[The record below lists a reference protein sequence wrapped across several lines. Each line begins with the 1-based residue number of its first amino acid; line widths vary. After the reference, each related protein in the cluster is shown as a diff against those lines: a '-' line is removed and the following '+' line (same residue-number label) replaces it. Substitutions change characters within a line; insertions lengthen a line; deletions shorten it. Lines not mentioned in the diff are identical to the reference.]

1 MQGRH
6 LTGPHGRR
14 STNGRQACGSSGV
27 GVRFLP
33 VDDVRDVNVSLGMA
47 DCGQHGIEQLRSVAD
62 EWLAGDVLIAAG
74 TQARW
79 PIREPNGGEFESF
92 WPYLIPGGIKFT
104 EGPTIPGRTG
114 ADAASIPISCVGI
127 EIRLTKKRPTG
138 QRAESMALCE
148 DGQFIPRGAVYVHNQ

>member
-1 MQGRH
+1 MVADINA
-6 LTGPHGRR
+6 P
-14 STNGRQACGSSGV
+14 
-27 GVRFLP
+27 
-33 VDDVRDVNVSLGMA
+33 DDVKSERR
-47 DCGQHGIEQLRSVAD
+47 IRSATSVGGELASAVPFFFVD
-62 EWLAGDVLIAAG
+62 WLAGDVLIAAG

-148 DGQFIPRGAVYVHNQ
+148 DGQFIPRGTVYVHNQ

>member
-33 VDDVRDVNVSLGMA
+33 IDDVRDVNVSLGMA
-47 DCGQHGIEQLRSVAD
+47 DCGQHGIEQLRSAAD

-92 WPYLIPGGIKFT
+92 WPYLIPGGIKFP
-104 EGPTIPGRTG
+104 EGPTIPVAVQEQTRPAYPSVAWESRSTLQRNGPPGSGPSLDNRT
-114 ADAASIPISCVGI
+114 V
-127 EIRLTKKRPTG
+127 
-138 QRAESMALCE
+138 
-148 DGQFIPRGAVYVHNQ
+148 

>member
-92 WPYLIPGGIKFT
+92 WPYLIPGGVKFP
-104 EGPTIPGRTG
+104 EGPTIPGPTG
-114 ADAASIPISCVGI
+114 ADATTIPISCAGI
-127 EIRLTKKRPTG
+127 EVRPTKNG
-138 QRAESMALCE
+138 
-148 DGQFIPRGAVYVHNQ
+148 PRGSGPSLDNRTV

>member
-47 DCGQHGIEQLRSVAD
+47 DCGQHGIEQLRSAAD

-92 WPYLIPGGIKFT
+92 WPYLI
-104 EGPTIPGRTG
+104 
-114 ADAASIPISCVGI
+114 
-127 EIRLTKKRPTG
+127 
-138 QRAESMALCE
+138 
-148 DGQFIPRGAVYVHNQ
+148 RGA

>member
-1 MQGRH
+1 MWNR
-6 LTGPHGRR
+6 
-14 STNGRQACGSSGV
+14 NEGSGQPTSV
-27 GVRFLP
+27 GGELASAVPFF
-33 VDDVRDVNVSLGMA
+33 VD
-47 DCGQHGIEQLRSVAD
+47 
-62 EWLAGDVLIAAG
+62 WLAGDVLIAAG

-79 PIREPNGGEFESF
+79 PIREPKGGEFESF
-92 WPYLIPGGIKFT
+92 WPYLIPGGIKFP

-127 EIRLTKKRPTG
+127 EIRLTKKRPAG